1 MINMNIG
8 KLKCIIFTF
17 CLFSSALKLV
27 AQSNVESAT
36 IVETTKQ
43 PIGPLEASTKTGI
56 DTLSI
61 ENPRSSLLRT
71 KTKWEFSTN
80 VTLAISRFTGNVS
93 RNLNDDPYL
102 IMVRKIDSDQ
112 GAAWRIGVN
121 GFRTNSQSNF
131 PDRNSSENWASL
143 VLGREWRTEL
153 QQGAYIYGGF
163 DMRGIFRQSHS
174 EATQFNDLGN
184 AIISITDA
192 KEYGGSV
199 GGICGFG
206 WRFQDRI
213 AIYTEAL
220 LNAQYTR
227 TDRTFSVNG
236 AVTTLENKN
245 NFKIVPMVP
254 IALFLTIKF

>member
-1 MINMNIG
+1 MGNFRQ
-8 KLKCIIFTF
+8 IIFVF
-17 CLFSSALKLV
+17 CLLIYAMELD
-27 AQSNVESAT
+27 AQSSSSNDAT
-36 IVETTKQ
+36 VDASQKINSDTVNGQTR
-43 PIGPLEASTKTGI
+43 PLS
-56 DTLSI
+56 LSKM
-61 ENPRSSLLRT
+61 

-80 VTLAISRFTGNVS
+80 VTLALSRFTGNVS

-102 IMVRKIDSDQ
+102 IMVRKVDLDQ
-112 GAAWRIGVN
+112 GAAWRMGLN
-121 GFRTNSQSNF
+121 GFRTSSQSNF
-131 PDRNSSENWASL
+131 PDRASSENWASL

-153 QQGAYIYGGF
+153 QQGAFIYGGI
-163 DMRGIFRQSHS
+163 DSRGIFRQSHS

-184 AIISITDA
+184 PITSITDA
-192 KEYGGSV
+192 TEYGGSV

-236 AVTTLENKN
+236 SITTLENKN
-245 NFKIVPMVP
+245 NLKIVPMVP

>member
-1 MINMNIG
+1 MEID
-8 KLKCIIFTF
+8 
-17 CLFSSALKLV
+17 
-27 AQSNVESAT
+27 AQSSSSNDANVD
-36 IVETTKQ
+36 
-43 PIGPLEASTKTGI
+43 ASQKINSDTVNGQTRPV
-56 DTLSI
+56 TLSKM
-61 ENPRSSLLRT
+61 

-80 VTLAISRFTGNVS
+80 VTLALSRFTGNVS

-102 IMVRKIDSDQ
+102 IMVRKVDLDQ
-112 GAAWRIGVN
+112 GAAWRMGLN
-121 GFRTNSQSNF
+121 GFRTSSQSNF
-131 PDRNSSENWASL
+131 PDRVSSENWASL

-153 QQGAYIYGGF
+153 QQGAFIYGGI
-163 DMRGIFRQSHS
+163 DSRGIFRQSHS

-184 AIISITDA
+184 PITSITDA
-192 KEYGGSV
+192 TEYGGSV

-236 AVTTLENKN
+236 SITTLENKN

>member
-1 MINMNIG
+1 MGNFRQ
-8 KLKCIIFTF
+8 IIFVF
-17 CLFSSALKLV
+17 CLLINAMELG
-27 AQSNVESAT
+27 AQSISSNDAT
-36 IVETTKQ
+36 V
-43 PIGPLEASTKTGI
+43 EASQKI
-56 DTLSI
+56 NSDTVNAQTHLVSLSKM
-61 ENPRSSLLRT
+61 

-80 VTLAISRFTGNVS
+80 VTLALSRFTGNVS

-102 IMVRKIDSDQ
+102 IMVRKVDTDQ
-112 GAAWRIGVN
+112 GAAWRMGLN
-121 GFRTNSQSNF
+121 GFRTSSQSNF
-131 PDRNSSENWASL
+131 PDRVSSENWASL

-153 QQGAYIYGGF
+153 QQGAFIYGGI
-163 DMRGIFRQSHS
+163 DSRGIFRQSHS

-184 AIISITDA
+184 PITSITDA

-236 AVTTLENKN
+236 SITTLENKN
-245 NFKIVPMVP
+245 NLKIVPMVP

>member
-1 MINMNIG
+1 MRNMNKG
-8 KLKCIIFTF
+8 NFRQIIFIF
-17 CLFSSALKLV
+17 CLLINAMELV
-27 AQSNVESAT
+27 AQSTSSNDAAVDGSQK
-36 IVETTKQ
+36 IN
-43 PIGPLEASTKTGI
+43 S
-56 DTLSI
+56 DTVHDQSR
-61 ENPRSSLLRT
+61 PVSLLKM

-80 VTLAISRFTGNVS
+80 VTLALSRFTGNVS

-102 IMVRKIDSDQ
+102 IMVRKVDADQ
-112 GAAWRIGVN
+112 GAAWRMGLN
-121 GFRTNSQSNF
+121 GFRTSSQSNF
-131 PDRNSSENWASL
+131 PDRVSSENWASL

-153 QQGAYIYGGF
+153 QQGAFIYGGIDF
-163 DMRGIFRQSHS
+163 RGIFRQSHS

-184 AIISITDA
+184 PITSITDA
-192 KEYGGSV
+192 TEYGGSV

-220 LNAQYTR
+220 LNAQYSR

-236 AVTTLENKN
+236 SITTLENKN
-245 NFKIVPMVP
+245 NLKIVPMVP

>member
-1 MINMNIG
+1 ME
-8 KLKCIIFTF
+8 
-17 CLFSSALKLV
+17 LV
-27 AQSNVESAT
+27 AQSTSSNDAAVDGSQK
-36 IVETTKQ
+36 IN
-43 PIGPLEASTKTGI
+43 S
-56 DTLSI
+56 DTAHDQSR
-61 ENPRSSLLRT
+61 PVSLLKM

-80 VTLAISRFTGNVS
+80 VTLALSRFTGNVS

-102 IMVRKIDSDQ
+102 IMVRKVDADQ
-112 GAAWRIGVN
+112 GAAWRMGLN
-121 GFRTNSQSNF
+121 GFRTSSQSNF
-131 PDRNSSENWASL
+131 PDRVSSENWASL

-153 QQGAYIYGGF
+153 QQGAFIYGGI
-163 DMRGIFRQSHS
+163 DSRGIFRQSHS

-184 AIISITDA
+184 PITSITDA
-192 KEYGGSV
+192 TEYGGSV

-220 LNAQYTR
+220 LNAQYSR

-236 AVTTLENKN
+236 SITTLENKN
-245 NFKIVPMVP
+245 NLKIVPMVP

>member
-1 MINMNIG
+1 MNKG
-8 KLKCIIFTF
+8 NFRQIIFIF
-17 CLFSSALKLV
+17 CLLINAMELV
-27 AQSNVESAT
+27 AQSTSSNDAAVDGLQKINS
-36 IVETTKQ
+36 
-43 PIGPLEASTKTGI
+43 
-56 DTLSI
+56 DTAHDQSR
-61 ENPRSSLLRT
+61 PVSLLKM

-80 VTLAISRFTGNVS
+80 VTLALSRFTGNVS

-102 IMVRKIDSDQ
+102 IMVRKVDADQ
-112 GAAWRIGVN
+112 GASWRMGVN
-121 GFRTNSQSNF
+121 GFRTSSQSNF
-131 PDRNSSENWASL
+131 PDRVSSENWASL

-153 QQGAYIYGGF
+153 QQGAFIYGGI
-163 DMRGIFRQSHS
+163 DSRGIFRQSHS

-184 AIISITDA
+184 PITSITDA

-220 LNAQYTR
+220 LNAQYSR

-236 AVTTLENKN
+236 SITTLENKN
-245 NFKIVPMVP
+245 NLKIVPMVP

>member
-1 MINMNIG
+1 ME
-8 KLKCIIFTF
+8 
-17 CLFSSALKLV
+17 LV
-27 AQSNVESAT
+27 AQSTSSNDAAVDGSQK
-36 IVETTKQ
+36 IN
-43 PIGPLEASTKTGI
+43 S
-56 DTLSI
+56 DTAHDQSR
-61 ENPRSSLLRT
+61 PVSLLKM

-80 VTLAISRFTGNVS
+80 VTLALSRFTGNVS

-102 IMVRKIDSDQ
+102 IMVRKVDADQ
-112 GAAWRIGVN
+112 GAAWRMGLN
-121 GFRTNSQSNF
+121 GFRTSSQSNF
-131 PDRNSSENWASL
+131 PDRVSSENWASL

-153 QQGAYIYGGF
+153 QQGAFIYGGI
-163 DMRGIFRQSHS
+163 DSRGIFRQSHS

-184 AIISITDA
+184 PITSITDA

-220 LNAQYTR
+220 LNAQYSR

-236 AVTTLENKN
+236 SITTLENKN
-245 NFKIVPMVP
+245 NLKIVPMVP

>member
-1 MINMNIG
+1 MGNFRQ
-8 KLKCIIFTF
+8 IIFVF
-17 CLFSSALKLV
+17 CLLINAIELD
-27 AQSNVESAT
+27 AQSSSSNDATVEAPQKINS
-36 IVETTKQ
+36 
-43 PIGPLEASTKTGI
+43 
-56 DTLSI
+56 DTARDQTHLVSLSKM
-61 ENPRSSLLRT
+61 

-80 VTLAISRFTGNVS
+80 VTLALSRFTGNVS

-102 IMVRKIDSDQ
+102 IMVRKVDTDQ
-112 GAAWRIGVN
+112 GAAWRMGLN
-121 GFRTNSQSNF
+121 GFRTSSQSNF
-131 PDRNSSENWASL
+131 PDRVSSENWASL

-153 QQGAYIYGGF
+153 QQGAFIYGGI
-163 DMRGIFRQSHS
+163 DSRGIFRQSHS

-184 AIISITDA
+184 PITSITDA

-236 AVTTLENKN
+236 SITTLENKN
-245 NFKIVPMVP
+245 NLKIVPMVP

>member
-1 MINMNIG
+1 MRNMNKG
-8 KLKCIIFTF
+8 NFRQIIFIF
-17 CLFSSALKLV
+17 CLLINAMELV
-27 AQSNVESAT
+27 AQSSSSNDAAVDGSQK
-36 IVETTKQ
+36 IN
-43 PIGPLEASTKTGI
+43 S
-56 DTLSI
+56 DTAHDQSR
-61 ENPRSSLLRT
+61 PVSLLKM

-80 VTLAISRFTGNVS
+80 VTLALSRFTGNVS

-102 IMVRKIDSDQ
+102 IMVRKVDTDQ
-112 GAAWRIGVN
+112 GAAWRMGLN
-121 GFRTNSQSNF
+121 GFRTSSQSNF
-131 PDRNSSENWASL
+131 PDRVSSENWASL

-153 QQGAYIYGGF
+153 QQGAFIYGGI
-163 DMRGIFRQSHS
+163 DSRGIFRQSHS

-184 AIISITDA
+184 PITSITDA
-192 KEYGGSV
+192 TEYGGSV

-220 LNAQYTR
+220 LNAQYSR

-236 AVTTLENKN
+236 SITTLENKN
-245 NFKIVPMVP
+245 NLKIVPMVP

>member
-1 MINMNIG
+1 MNMGNFRQ
-8 KLKCIIFTF
+8 IIFVF
-17 CLFSSALKLV
+17 CLLINAIELD
-27 AQSNVESAT
+27 AQSSSSNDAT
-36 IVETTKQ
+36 V
-43 PIGPLEASTKTGI
+43 EASQKI
-56 DTLSI
+56 NSDTARDQTHLVSLSKM
-61 ENPRSSLLRT
+61 

-80 VTLAISRFTGNVS
+80 VTLALSRFTGNVS

-102 IMVRKIDSDQ
+102 IMVRKVDTDQ
-112 GAAWRIGVN
+112 GAAWRMGLN
-121 GFRTNSQSNF
+121 GFRTSSQSNF
-131 PDRNSSENWASL
+131 PDRVSSENWASL

-153 QQGAYIYGGF
+153 QQGAFIYGGI
-163 DMRGIFRQSHS
+163 DSRGIFRQSHS

-184 AIISITDA
+184 PITSITDA
-192 KEYGGSV
+192 TEYGGSV

-236 AVTTLENKN
+236 SITTLENKN
-245 NFKIVPMVP
+245 NLKIVPMVP

>member
-1 MINMNIG
+1 MRNMSIGNFRQMI
-8 KLKCIIFTF
+8 FVF
-17 CLFSSALKLV
+17 CLFINALELV
-27 AQSNVESAT
+27 AQSNPS
-36 IVETTKQ
+36 
-43 PIGPLEASTKTGI
+43 I
-56 DTLSI
+56 DALGDGSQKIISDTAHHQTA
-61 ENPRSSLLRT
+61 SLLKM

-80 VTLAISRFTGNVS
+80 VTLALSRFTGNVS

-102 IMVRKIDSDQ
+102 IMVRKIDVDQ
-112 GAAWRIGVN
+112 GAAWRLGVN

-131 PDRNSSENWASL
+131 PDRVSSENWASL
-143 VLGREWRTEL
+143 VIGREWRTEL
-153 QQGAYIYGGF
+153 QQGAFIYGGI
-163 DMRGIFRQSHS
+163 DSSGIFRQSHS
-174 EATQFNDLGN
+174 EATQFNDLGQR
-184 AIISITDA
+184 IFSITDA

-236 AVTTLENKN
+236 SITTLENKN
-245 NFKIVPMVP
+245 NLKIIPMVP

>member
-1 MINMNIG
+1 MNMGNFRQ
-8 KLKCIIFTF
+8 IIFIF
-17 CLFSSALKLV
+17 CLLV
-27 AQSNVESAT
+27 NTMELGAQSSSSNDAAIDGPKKIISDTAND
-36 IVETTKQ
+36 Q
-43 PIGPLEASTKTGI
+43 SRPI
-56 DTLSI
+56 
-61 ENPRSSLLRT
+61 SLLKM

-80 VTLAISRFTGNVS
+80 VTLALSRFTGNVS

-102 IMVRKIDSDQ
+102 IMLRKVDADQ
-112 GAAWRIGVN
+112 GAAWRMGLN
-121 GFRTNSQSNF
+121 GFRSSSQTNF
-131 PDRNSSENWASL
+131 PDRMSVENWASL

-153 QQGAYIYGGF
+153 QQGAFIYGGI
-163 DMRGIFRQSHS
+163 DTRGIFRQTHS

-184 AIISITDA
+184 PITSITDA
-192 KEYGGSV
+192 TEYGGSV

-220 LNAQYTR
+220 LNAQYSR

-236 AVTTLENKN
+236 SISTLENKN
-245 NFKIVPMVP
+245 NYKIVPMVP

>member
-1 MINMNIG
+1 MNMGNFRQ
-8 KLKCIIFTF
+8 IIFVF
-17 CLFSSALKLV
+17 CLLINAIELD
-27 AQSNVESAT
+27 AQSSSSNDAT
-36 IVETTKQ
+36 V
-43 PIGPLEASTKTGI
+43 EASQKI
-56 DTLSI
+56 NSDTVNAQTHLVSLSKM
-61 ENPRSSLLRT
+61 

-80 VTLAISRFTGNVS
+80 VTLALSRFTGNVS

-102 IMVRKIDSDQ
+102 IMVRKVDTDQ
-112 GAAWRIGVN
+112 GAAWRMGLN
-121 GFRTNSQSNF
+121 GFRTSSQSNF
-131 PDRNSSENWASL
+131 PDRVSSENWASL

-153 QQGAYIYGGF
+153 QQGAFIYGGI
-163 DMRGIFRQSHS
+163 DSRGIFRQSHS

-184 AIISITDA
+184 PITSITDA
-192 KEYGGSV
+192 TEYGGSV

-236 AVTTLENKN
+236 SITTLENKN
-245 NFKIVPMVP
+245 NLKIVPMVP

>member
-1 MINMNIG
+1 MNKG
-8 KLKCIIFTF
+8 NFRQIIFIF
-17 CLFSSALKLV
+17 CLLINAMELV
-27 AQSNVESAT
+27 AQSTSSNDAAVDGSQK
-36 IVETTKQ
+36 IN
-43 PIGPLEASTKTGI
+43 S
-56 DTLSI
+56 DTAHDQSR
-61 ENPRSSLLRT
+61 PVSLLKM

-80 VTLAISRFTGNVS
+80 VTLALSRFTGNVS

-102 IMVRKIDSDQ
+102 IMVRKVDADQ
-112 GAAWRIGVN
+112 GAAWRMGLN
-121 GFRTNSQSNF
+121 GFRTSSQSNF
-131 PDRNSSENWASL
+131 PDRVSSENWASL

-153 QQGAYIYGGF
+153 QQGAFIYGGI
-163 DMRGIFRQSHS
+163 DSRGIFRQSHS

-184 AIISITDA
+184 PITSITDA
-192 KEYGGSV
+192 TEYGGSV

-220 LNAQYTR
+220 LNAQYSR

-236 AVTTLENKN
+236 SITTLENKN
-245 NFKIVPMVP
+245 NLKIVPMVP

>member
-1 MINMNIG
+1 MRNMNKG
-8 KLKCIIFTF
+8 NFRQIIFIF
-17 CLFSSALKLV
+17 CLLINAMELV
-27 AQSNVESAT
+27 AQSTSSNDAAVDGSQK
-36 IVETTKQ
+36 IN
-43 PIGPLEASTKTGI
+43 S
-56 DTLSI
+56 DTAHDQS
-61 ENPRSSLLRT
+61 RSVSLLKM

-80 VTLAISRFTGNVS
+80 VTLALSRFTGNVS

-102 IMVRKIDSDQ
+102 IMVRKVDADQ
-112 GAAWRIGVN
+112 GAAWRMGLN
-121 GFRTNSQSNF
+121 GFRTSSQSNF
-131 PDRNSSENWASL
+131 PDRVSSENWASL

-153 QQGAYIYGGF
+153 QQGAFVYGGI
-163 DMRGIFRQSHS
+163 DSRGIFRQSHS

-184 AIISITDA
+184 PITSITDA
-192 KEYGGSV
+192 TEYGGSV

-220 LNAQYTR
+220 LNAQYSR

-236 AVTTLENKN
+236 SITTLENKN
-245 NFKIVPMVP
+245 NLKIVPMVP

>member
-1 MINMNIG
+1 MGNFRQ
-8 KLKCIIFTF
+8 IIFVF
-17 CLFSSALKLV
+17 CLLINAMELD
-27 AQSNVESAT
+27 AQSSSSNDANVD
-36 IVETTKQ
+36 
-43 PIGPLEASTKTGI
+43 ASQKINSDTVNGQTRPV
-56 DTLSI
+56 TLSKM
-61 ENPRSSLLRT
+61 

-80 VTLAISRFTGNVS
+80 VTLALSRFTGNVS

-102 IMVRKIDSDQ
+102 IMVRKVDADQ
-112 GAAWRIGVN
+112 GAAWRMGLN
-121 GFRTNSQSNF
+121 GFRTSSQSNF
-131 PDRNSSENWASL
+131 PDRVSSENWASL

-153 QQGAYIYGGF
+153 QQGAFIYGGI
-163 DMRGIFRQSHS
+163 DSRGIFRQSHS

-184 AIISITDA
+184 PITSITDA
-192 KEYGGSV
+192 TEYGGSV

-236 AVTTLENKN
+236 SITTLENKN
-245 NFKIVPMVP
+245 NLKIVPMVP

>member
-1 MINMNIG
+1 MGNFRQ
-8 KLKCIIFTF
+8 IIFVF
-17 CLFSSALKLV
+17 CLLINAMELD
-27 AQSNVESAT
+27 AQSSSSNDAT
-36 IVETTKQ
+36 VD
-43 PIGPLEASTKTGI
+43 ASQKI
-56 DTLSI
+56 NSDTV
-61 ENPRSSLLRT
+61 NGQTRPVSLMKM

-80 VTLAISRFTGNVS
+80 VTLALSRFTGNVS

-102 IMVRKIDSDQ
+102 IMVRKVDLDQ
-112 GAAWRIGVN
+112 GAAWRMGLN
-121 GFRTNSQSNF
+121 GFRTSSQSNF
-131 PDRNSSENWASL
+131 PDRVSSENWASL

-153 QQGAYIYGGF
+153 QQGAFIYGGI
-163 DMRGIFRQSHS
+163 DSRGIFRQSHS

-184 AIISITDA
+184 PITSITDA
-192 KEYGGSV
+192 TEYGGSV

-236 AVTTLENKN
+236 SITTLENKN
-245 NFKIVPMVP
+245 NLKIVPMVP

>member
-1 MINMNIG
+1 MNMGNFRQ
-8 KLKCIIFTF
+8 IIFVF
-17 CLFSSALKLV
+17 CLLINAIELD
-27 AQSNVESAT
+27 AQSSSSNDAT
-36 IVETTKQ
+36 VD
-43 PIGPLEASTKTGI
+43 ASQKI
-56 DTLSI
+56 NSDTVNAQALPVSLSKM
-61 ENPRSSLLRT
+61 

-80 VTLAISRFTGNVS
+80 VTLALSRFTGNVS

-102 IMVRKIDSDQ
+102 IMVRKVDTDQ
-112 GAAWRIGVN
+112 GAAWRMGLN
-121 GFRTNSQSNF
+121 GFRTSSQSNF
-131 PDRNSSENWASL
+131 PDRVSSENWASL

-153 QQGAYIYGGF
+153 QQGAFIYGGI
-163 DMRGIFRQSHS
+163 DSRGIFRQSHS

-184 AIISITDA
+184 PITSITDA

-236 AVTTLENKN
+236 SITTLENKN
-245 NFKIVPMVP
+245 NLKIVPMVP

>member
-1 MINMNIG
+1 MRNMSIG
-8 KLKCIIFTF
+8 NFRQIIFVF
-17 CLFSSALKLV
+17 CLFVNALELV
-27 AQSNVESAT
+27 AQSNPS
-36 IVETTKQ
+36 
-43 PIGPLEASTKTGI
+43 I
-56 DTLSI
+56 DAVGDGSQKIISDTAHHQTA
-61 ENPRSSLLRT
+61 SLLKM

-80 VTLAISRFTGNVS
+80 VTLALSRFTGNVS

-102 IMVRKIDSDQ
+102 IMVRKIDADQ
-112 GAAWRIGVN
+112 GAAWRLGVN

-131 PDRNSSENWASL
+131 PDRVSSENWASL
-143 VLGREWRTEL
+143 VIGREWRTEL
-153 QQGAYIYGGF
+153 QQGAFIYGGI
-163 DMRGIFRQSHS
+163 DSRGIFRQSHS
-174 EATQFNDLGN
+174 EATQFNDLGQH
-184 AIISITDA
+184 IISITDA

-236 AVTTLENKN
+236 SITTLENKN
-245 NFKIVPMVP
+245 NLKIVPMVP

>member
-1 MINMNIG
+1 MRNMSIG
-8 KLKCIIFTF
+8 NFRQIIFVF
-17 CLFSSALKLV
+17 CLFINALELV
-27 AQSNVESAT
+27 AQSNPS
-36 IVETTKQ
+36 
-43 PIGPLEASTKTGI
+43 I
-56 DTLSI
+56 DALGDGSQKIISDTAHHQTA
-61 ENPRSSLLRT
+61 SLLKM

-80 VTLAISRFTGNVS
+80 VTLALSRFTGNVS

-102 IMVRKIDSDQ
+102 IMARKIDVDQ
-112 GAAWRIGVN
+112 GAAWRLGVN

-131 PDRNSSENWASL
+131 PDRVSSENWASL
-143 VLGREWRTEL
+143 VIGREWRTEL
-153 QQGAYIYGGF
+153 QQGAFIYGGI
-163 DMRGIFRQSHS
+163 DSRGIFRQSHS
-174 EATQFNDLGN
+174 EATQFNDLGQR
-184 AIISITDA
+184 IFSITDA

-236 AVTTLENKN
+236 SITTLENKN
-245 NFKIVPMVP
+245 NLKIIPMVP

>member
-1 MINMNIG
+1 MNMGNFRQ
-8 KLKCIIFTF
+8 IIFVF
-17 CLFSSALKLV
+17 CLLINAMELG
-27 AQSNVESAT
+27 AQSSSSNDAT
-36 IVETTKQ
+36 VD
-43 PIGPLEASTKTGI
+43 ASQKI
-56 DTLSI
+56 NSDTV
-61 ENPRSSLLRT
+61 NAQTRPVSLPKM

-80 VTLAISRFTGNVS
+80 VTLALSRFTGNVS

-102 IMVRKIDSDQ
+102 IMVRKVDTDQ
-112 GAAWRIGVN
+112 GAAWRMGLN
-121 GFRTNSQSNF
+121 GFRTSSQSNF
-131 PDRNSSENWASL
+131 PDRVSSENWASL

-153 QQGAYIYGGF
+153 QQGAFIYGGI
-163 DMRGIFRQSHS
+163 DSRGIFRQSHS

-184 AIISITDA
+184 PITSITDA

-220 LNAQYTR
+220 LSAQYTR

-236 AVTTLENKN
+236 SITTLENKDN
-245 NFKIVPMVP
+245 LKIVPMVP

>member
-1 MINMNIG
+1 ME
-8 KLKCIIFTF
+8 LD
-17 CLFSSALKLV
+17 
-27 AQSNVESAT
+27 AQSSFSNDAT
-36 IVETTKQ
+36 VD
-43 PIGPLEASTKTGI
+43 ASQKI
-56 DTLSI
+56 NSDTV
-61 ENPRSSLLRT
+61 NGQTRPVSLMKM

-80 VTLAISRFTGNVS
+80 VTLALSRFTGNVS

-102 IMVRKIDSDQ
+102 IMVRKVDLDQ
-112 GAAWRIGVN
+112 GAAWRMGLN
-121 GFRTNSQSNF
+121 GFRTSSQSNF
-131 PDRNSSENWASL
+131 PDRVSSENWVSL

-153 QQGAYIYGGF
+153 QQGAFIYGGI
-163 DMRGIFRQSHS
+163 DSRGIFRQSHS

-184 AIISITDA
+184 PITSITDA
-192 KEYGGSV
+192 TEYGGSV

-236 AVTTLENKN
+236 SITTLENKN
-245 NFKIVPMVP
+245 NLKIVPMVP

>member
-1 MINMNIG
+1 MGNFRQ
-8 KLKCIIFTF
+8 IIFVF
-17 CLFSSALKLV
+17 CLLINAMELD
-27 AQSNVESAT
+27 AQSSSSNDAT
-36 IVETTKQ
+36 VD
-43 PIGPLEASTKTGI
+43 ASQKI
-56 DTLSI
+56 NSDTV
-61 ENPRSSLLRT
+61 NGQTRPVSLMKM

-80 VTLAISRFTGNVS
+80 VTLALSRFTGNVS

-102 IMVRKIDSDQ
+102 IMVRKVDADQ
-112 GAAWRIGVN
+112 GAAWRMGLN
-121 GFRTNSQSNF
+121 GFRTSSQSNF
-131 PDRNSSENWASL
+131 PDRVSSENWASL

-153 QQGAYIYGGF
+153 QQGAFIYGGI
-163 DMRGIFRQSHS
+163 DSRGIFRQSHS

-184 AIISITDA
+184 PITSITDA
-192 KEYGGSV
+192 TEYGGSV

-236 AVTTLENKN
+236 SITTLENKN
-245 NFKIVPMVP
+245 NLKIVPMVP

>member
-1 MINMNIG
+1 MNMGNFRQ
-8 KLKCIIFTF
+8 IIFVF
-17 CLFSSALKLV
+17 CLLINAIELD
-27 AQSNVESAT
+27 AQSSSSNDAT
-36 IVETTKQ
+36 V
-43 PIGPLEASTKTGI
+43 EASQKI
-56 DTLSI
+56 NSDTVNAQAL
-61 ENPRSSLLRT
+61 PVSLPKM

-80 VTLAISRFTGNVS
+80 VTLALSRFTGNVS

-102 IMVRKIDSDQ
+102 IMVRKVDTDQ
-112 GAAWRIGVN
+112 GAAWRMGLN
-121 GFRTNSQSNF
+121 GFRTSSQSNF
-131 PDRNSSENWASL
+131 PDRVSSENWASL

-153 QQGAYIYGGF
+153 QQGAFIYGGI
-163 DMRGIFRQSHS
+163 DSRGIFRQSHS

-184 AIISITDA
+184 PITSITDA
-192 KEYGGSV
+192 TEYGGSV

-236 AVTTLENKN
+236 SITTLENKN
-245 NFKIVPMVP
+245 NLKIVPMVP

>member
-1 MINMNIG
+1 MGNFRQ
-8 KLKCIIFTF
+8 IIFVF
-17 CLFSSALKLV
+17 CLLINAIELD
-27 AQSNVESAT
+27 AQSSSSNDAT
-36 IVETTKQ
+36 AD
-43 PIGPLEASTKTGI
+43 ASQKI
-56 DTLSI
+56 NSDTVNAQTRPVSI
-61 ENPRSSLLRT
+61 SKM

-80 VTLAISRFTGNVS
+80 VTLALSRFTGNVS

-102 IMVRKIDSDQ
+102 IMVRKVDTDQ
-112 GAAWRIGVN
+112 GAAWRMGLN
-121 GFRTNSQSNF
+121 GFRTSSQSNF
-131 PDRNSSENWASL
+131 PDRVSSENWASL

-153 QQGAYIYGGF
+153 QQGAFIYGGI
-163 DMRGIFRQSHS
+163 DSRGIFRQSHS

-184 AIISITDA
+184 PITSITDA
-192 KEYGGSV
+192 TEYGGSV

-220 LNAQYTR
+220 LSAQYTR

-236 AVTTLENKN
+236 SITTLENKN
-245 NFKIVPMVP
+245 NLKIVPMVP

>member
-1 MINMNIG
+1 ME
-8 KLKCIIFTF
+8 LD
-17 CLFSSALKLV
+17 
-27 AQSNVESAT
+27 AQSSSSNDAT
-36 IVETTKQ
+36 V
-43 PIGPLEASTKTGI
+43 EASQKI
-56 DTLSI
+56 NSDTARDQTHLVSLSKM
-61 ENPRSSLLRT
+61 

-80 VTLAISRFTGNVS
+80 VTLALSRFTGNVS

-102 IMVRKIDSDQ
+102 IMVRKVDTDQ
-112 GAAWRIGVN
+112 GAAWRMGLN
-121 GFRTNSQSNF
+121 GFRTSSQSNF
-131 PDRNSSENWASL
+131 PDRVSSENWASL

-153 QQGAYIYGGF
+153 QQGAFIYGGI
-163 DMRGIFRQSHS
+163 DSRGIFRQSHS

-184 AIISITDA
+184 PITSITDA
-192 KEYGGSV
+192 TEYGGSV

-236 AVTTLENKN
+236 SITTLENKN
-245 NFKIVPMVP
+245 NLKIVPMVP

>member
-1 MINMNIG
+1 MNMGNFRQ
-8 KLKCIIFTF
+8 IIFVF
-17 CLFSSALKLV
+17 CLLINAMELD
-27 AQSNVESAT
+27 AQSSSSNDAT
-36 IVETTKQ
+36 V
-43 PIGPLEASTKTGI
+43 EASQKI
-56 DTLSI
+56 NSDTARDQTHLVSLSKM
-61 ENPRSSLLRT
+61 

-80 VTLAISRFTGNVS
+80 VTLALSRFTGNVS

-102 IMVRKIDSDQ
+102 IMVRKVDTDQ
-112 GAAWRIGVN
+112 GAAWRMGLN
-121 GFRTNSQSNF
+121 GFRTSSQSNF
-131 PDRNSSENWASL
+131 PDRVSSENWASL

-153 QQGAYIYGGF
+153 QQGAFIYGGI
-163 DMRGIFRQSHS
+163 DSRGIFRQSHS

-184 AIISITDA
+184 PITSITDA

-236 AVTTLENKN
+236 SITTLENKN
-245 NFKIVPMVP
+245 NLKIVPMVP

>member
-1 MINMNIG
+1 MGNFRQ
-8 KLKCIIFTF
+8 IIFVF
-17 CLFSSALKLV
+17 CLLINAIELD
-27 AQSNVESAT
+27 AQSSSSNDAT
-36 IVETTKQ
+36 VD
-43 PIGPLEASTKTGI
+43 ASQKI
-56 DTLSI
+56 NSDTV
-61 ENPRSSLLRT
+61 NAQTRPVSLPKM

-80 VTLAISRFTGNVS
+80 VTLALSRFTGNVS

-102 IMVRKIDSDQ
+102 IMVRKVNTDQ
-112 GAAWRIGVN
+112 GAAWRMGLN
-121 GFRTNSQSNF
+121 GFRTSSQSNF
-131 PDRNSSENWASL
+131 PDRVSSENWASL

-153 QQGAYIYGGF
+153 QQGAFIYGGI
-163 DMRGIFRQSHS
+163 DSRGIFRQSHS

-184 AIISITDA
+184 PITSITDA

-236 AVTTLENKN
+236 SITTLENKDN
-245 NFKIVPMVP
+245 LKIVPMVP

>member
-1 MINMNIG
+1 MGNFRQ
-8 KLKCIIFTF
+8 IIFVF
-17 CLFSSALKLV
+17 CLLINAMELD
-27 AQSNVESAT
+27 AQSSSSNDAT
-36 IVETTKQ
+36 VD
-43 PIGPLEASTKTGI
+43 ASQKI
-56 DTLSI
+56 NSDTVNGQTRPVSLSKM
-61 ENPRSSLLRT
+61 

-80 VTLAISRFTGNVS
+80 VTLALSRFTGNVS

-102 IMVRKIDSDQ
+102 IMVRKVDLDQ
-112 GAAWRIGVN
+112 GAAWRMGLN
-121 GFRTNSQSNF
+121 GFRTSSQSNF
-131 PDRNSSENWASL
+131 PDRVSSENWASL

-153 QQGAYIYGGF
+153 QQGAFIYGGI
-163 DMRGIFRQSHS
+163 DSRGIFRQSHS

-184 AIISITDA
+184 PITSITDA
-192 KEYGGSV
+192 TEYGGSV

-236 AVTTLENKN
+236 SITTLENKN
-245 NFKIVPMVP
+245 NLKIVPMVP

>member
-1 MINMNIG
+1 MGNFRQ
-8 KLKCIIFTF
+8 IIFVF
-17 CLFSSALKLV
+17 CLLINAIELD
-27 AQSNVESAT
+27 AQSSSSNDAT
-36 IVETTKQ
+36 AD
-43 PIGPLEASTKTGI
+43 ASQKI
-56 DTLSI
+56 NSDTVNAQTRPVSI
-61 ENPRSSLLRT
+61 SKM

-80 VTLAISRFTGNVS
+80 VTLALSRFTGNVS

-102 IMVRKIDSDQ
+102 IMVRKVDTDQ
-112 GAAWRIGVN
+112 GAAWRMGLN
-121 GFRTNSQSNF
+121 GFRTSSQSNF
-131 PDRNSSENWASL
+131 PDRVSSENWASL

-153 QQGAYIYGGF
+153 QQGAFIYGGI
-163 DMRGIFRQSHS
+163 DSRGIFRQSHS

-184 AIISITDA
+184 PITSITDA

-220 LNAQYTR
+220 LSAQYTR

-236 AVTTLENKN
+236 SITTLENKN
-245 NFKIVPMVP
+245 NLKIVPMVP

>member
-1 MINMNIG
+1 ME
-8 KLKCIIFTF
+8 LD
-17 CLFSSALKLV
+17 
-27 AQSNVESAT
+27 AQSSFSNDAT
-36 IVETTKQ
+36 VD
-43 PIGPLEASTKTGI
+43 ASQKI
-56 DTLSI
+56 NSDTVNGQTRPVSLSKM
-61 ENPRSSLLRT
+61 

-80 VTLAISRFTGNVS
+80 VTLALSRFTGNVS

-102 IMVRKIDSDQ
+102 IMVRKVDLDQ
-112 GAAWRIGVN
+112 GAAWRMGLN
-121 GFRTNSQSNF
+121 GFRTSSQSNF
-131 PDRNSSENWASL
+131 PDRVSSENWASL

-153 QQGAYIYGGF
+153 QQGAFIYGGI
-163 DMRGIFRQSHS
+163 DSRGIFRQSHS

-184 AIISITDA
+184 PITSITDA
-192 KEYGGSV
+192 TEYGGSV

-220 LNAQYTR
+220 LNAQYSR

-236 AVTTLENKN
+236 SITTLENKN
-245 NFKIVPMVP
+245 NLKIVPMVP

>member
-1 MINMNIG
+1 ME
-8 KLKCIIFTF
+8 
-17 CLFSSALKLV
+17 LV
-27 AQSNVESAT
+27 AQSTSSNDAAVDGLQKINS
-36 IVETTKQ
+36 
-43 PIGPLEASTKTGI
+43 
-56 DTLSI
+56 DTVHDQSR
-61 ENPRSSLLRT
+61 PVSLLKM

-80 VTLAISRFTGNVS
+80 VTLALSRFTGNVS

-102 IMVRKIDSDQ
+102 IMVRKVDADQ
-112 GAAWRIGVN
+112 GAAWRMGLN
-121 GFRTNSQSNF
+121 GFRTSSQSNF
-131 PDRNSSENWASL
+131 PDRVSSENWASL

-153 QQGAYIYGGF
+153 QQGAFIYGGI
-163 DMRGIFRQSHS
+163 DSRGIFRQSHS

-184 AIISITDA
+184 PITSITDA
-192 KEYGGSV
+192 TEYGGSV

-220 LNAQYTR
+220 LNAQYSR

-236 AVTTLENKN
+236 SITTLENKN
-245 NFKIVPMVP
+245 NLKIVPMVP

>member
-1 MINMNIG
+1 MNMGNFRQ
-8 KLKCIIFTF
+8 IIFVF
-17 CLFSSALKLV
+17 CLLINAMELG
-27 AQSNVESAT
+27 AQSISSNDAT
-36 IVETTKQ
+36 V
-43 PIGPLEASTKTGI
+43 EASQKI
-56 DTLSI
+56 NSDTVNAQTHLV
-61 ENPRSSLLRT
+61 SLPKM

-80 VTLAISRFTGNVS
+80 VTLALSRFTGNVS

-102 IMVRKIDSDQ
+102 IMVRKVDTDQ
-112 GAAWRIGVN
+112 GAAWRMGLN
-121 GFRTNSQSNF
+121 GFRTSSQSNF
-131 PDRNSSENWASL
+131 PDRVSSENWASL

-153 QQGAYIYGGF
+153 QQGAFIYGGI
-163 DMRGIFRQSHS
+163 DSRGIFRQSHS

-184 AIISITDA
+184 PITSITDA
-192 KEYGGSV
+192 TEYGGSV

-236 AVTTLENKN
+236 SITTLENKN
-245 NFKIVPMVP
+245 NLKIVPMVP

>member
-1 MINMNIG
+1 MGNFRQ
-8 KLKCIIFTF
+8 IIFVF
-17 CLFSSALKLV
+17 CLLINAIELD
-27 AQSNVESAT
+27 AQSSSSNDAT
-36 IVETTKQ
+36 VD
-43 PIGPLEASTKTGI
+43 ASQKI
-56 DTLSI
+56 NSDTVNAQTRPVSF
-61 ENPRSSLLRT
+61 PKM

-80 VTLAISRFTGNVS
+80 VTLALSRFTGNVS

-102 IMVRKIDSDQ
+102 IMVRKVDTDQ
-112 GAAWRIGVN
+112 GAAWRMGLN
-121 GFRTNSQSNF
+121 GFRTSSQSNF
-131 PDRNSSENWASL
+131 PDRVSSENWASL

-153 QQGAYIYGGF
+153 QQGAFIYGGI
-163 DMRGIFRQSHS
+163 DSRGIFRQSHS

-184 AIISITDA
+184 PITSITDA

-236 AVTTLENKN
+236 SITTLENKDN
-245 NFKIVPMVP
+245 LKIVPMVP

>member
-1 MINMNIG
+1 MNMGNFRQ
-8 KLKCIIFTF
+8 IIFVF
-17 CLFSSALKLV
+17 CLLINAMELG
-27 AQSNVESAT
+27 AQSISSNDAT
-36 IVETTKQ
+36 VD
-43 PIGPLEASTKTGI
+43 ASQKI
-56 DTLSI
+56 NSDTVNAQTRLVSLSKM
-61 ENPRSSLLRT
+61 

-80 VTLAISRFTGNVS
+80 VTLALSRFTGNVS

-102 IMVRKIDSDQ
+102 IMVRKVDTDQ
-112 GAAWRIGVN
+112 GAAWRVGLN
-121 GFRTNSQSNF
+121 GFRTSSQSNF
-131 PDRNSSENWASL
+131 PDRVSSENWASL

-153 QQGAYIYGGF
+153 QQGAFIYGGI
-163 DMRGIFRQSHS
+163 DSRGIFRQSHS

-184 AIISITDA
+184 PITSITDA

-220 LNAQYTR
+220 LSAQYTR

-236 AVTTLENKN
+236 SITTLENKN
-245 NFKIVPMVP
+245 NLKIVPMVP

>member
-1 MINMNIG
+1 MGNFRQ
-8 KLKCIIFTF
+8 IIFVF
-17 CLFSSALKLV
+17 CLLINAMELD
-27 AQSNVESAT
+27 AQSSSSNDAT
-36 IVETTKQ
+36 VD
-43 PIGPLEASTKTGI
+43 ASQKI
-56 DTLSI
+56 NSDTVNGQTRPVSLSKM
-61 ENPRSSLLRT
+61 

-80 VTLAISRFTGNVS
+80 VTLALSRFTGNVS

-102 IMVRKIDSDQ
+102 IMVRKVDLDQ
-112 GAAWRIGVN
+112 GAAWRMGLN
-121 GFRTNSQSNF
+121 GFRTSSQSNF
-131 PDRNSSENWASL
+131 PDRVSSENWASL
-143 VLGREWRTEL
+143 VLGREWRTDL
-153 QQGAYIYGGF
+153 QQGAFIYGGI
-163 DMRGIFRQSHS
+163 DSRGIFRQSHS

-184 AIISITDA
+184 PITSITDA
-192 KEYGGSV
+192 TEYGGSV

-236 AVTTLENKN
+236 SITTLENKN
-245 NFKIVPMVP
+245 NLKIVPMVP

>member
-1 MINMNIG
+1 MGNFRQ
-8 KLKCIIFTF
+8 IIFVF
-17 CLFSSALKLV
+17 CLLINAMELD
-27 AQSNVESAT
+27 AQSSFSNDAT
-36 IVETTKQ
+36 VD
-43 PIGPLEASTKTGI
+43 ASQKI
-56 DTLSI
+56 NSDTV
-61 ENPRSSLLRT
+61 NGQTRPVSLMKM

-80 VTLAISRFTGNVS
+80 VTLALSRFTGNVS

-102 IMVRKIDSDQ
+102 IMVRKVDLDQ
-112 GAAWRIGVN
+112 GAAWRMGLN
-121 GFRTNSQSNF
+121 GFRTSSQSNF
-131 PDRNSSENWASL
+131 PDRVSSENWASL

-153 QQGAYIYGGF
+153 QQGAFIYGGI
-163 DMRGIFRQSHS
+163 DSRGIFRQSHS

-184 AIISITDA
+184 PITSITDA
-192 KEYGGSV
+192 TEYGGSV

-236 AVTTLENKN
+236 SITTLENKN
-245 NFKIVPMVP
+245 NLKIVPMVP